1 MSNCVYCRCVTIIIG
16 VLLTWEKPPVCG
28 LALDLNKFSPMDLKK
43 RFGETASNLVVG
55 TITRLEISKKEQNIC
70 IL

>member
-1 MSNCVYCRCVTIIIG
+1 MTIIIG

-28 LALDLNKFSPMDLKK
+28 LALDLNKFSPINLKK
-43 RFGETASNLVVG
+43 RFGETAASNLVVG